1 MGRAAWLLGI
11 VAVSCAPHSEKQ
23 TATAQPVST
32 PTRRAPTQPP
42 KLQPTRDPQS
52 GLAFIARAAL
62 PNEGQRTLRLIERG
76 GPFPYQKD
84 GVTFANRERA
94 LPTAASGFYREYT
107 VPTPGSSDRGAR
119 RIVCGP
125 PRNSAAG
132 CYYTADHYAS
142 FRKIAP

>member
-1 MGRAAWLLGI
+1 MAAERRGGG
-11 VAVSCAPHSEKQ
+11 VSCAPHSEKQ
-23 TATAQPVST
+23 SAASQTVSSQ
-32 PTRRAPTQPP
+32 TRRAPTQPT
-42 KLQPTRDPQS
+42 KEQSSRDPQS

-62 PNEGQRTLRLIERG
+62 PPEGQRTLSLIERG

-84 GVTFANRERA
+84 GVTFANRERV

-132 CYYTADHYAS
+132 CYYTADHYTT
-142 FRKIAP
+142 FRRIAP